1 MNKSVKLVLLIVG
14 IILIG
19 YGVYTMIMPETSVD
33 LAVVKIEGQDNTN
46 SYFAIGLGLVALIG
60 SFLGGKK

>member
-14 IILIG
+14 IVLIG
-19 YGVYTMIMPETSVD
+19 YGVYTMIAPETSVD

-46 SYFAIGLGLVALIG
+46 SYITIGLGLAALIG
-60 SFLGGKK
+60 SLLGGKK